1 MGSALRTAL
10 TSAPL
15 VQLAF
20 TVLPELPLLA
30 PPPESSATEPIVAP
44 EVALTK
50 SPTASGSSAAKTDPA
65 PVLSPSQVRCFFDCQ
80 ARWWFKYGLQLPERK
95 NSSLALGLAV
105 HQALEVN
112 FREKIETREDLET
125 AGVVCVFRE
134 AWMEQVPQTVFT
146 ADESQGDLRR
156 TGERLVSKYMDEVA
170 HTVEPAA
177 VELDVQGEIAGVAVR
192 GRVDVLDVE
201 GRLIDFK
208 TASRRPSCV
217 SPDYAFQLA
226 TYQQITP
233 GASGEVRIDSLVKT
247 QTVQIVQQAYTV
259 GEADVRATEVLYP
272 MARKAMGSGM
282 YCPNRQ
288 SMLCSRK
295 HCSFW
300 QQCEAEFGGRVR
312 SS

>member
-1 MGSALRTAL
+1 MGSALSTSL

-15 VQLAF
+15 AQLAF
-20 TVLPELPLLA
+20 TGLPELPLLA
-30 PPPESSATEPIVAP
+30 PPPESASTELIVAP

-50 SPTASGSSAAKTDPA
+50 LPATNGALAANADPA

-80 ARWWFKYGLQLPERK
+80 ARWWFKYGLHLPERK

-125 AGVVCVFRE
+125 AGVVCVFRD

-170 HTVEPAA
+170 PTVEPAA
-177 VELDVQGEIAGVAVR
+177 VELDVQGEISGVAVR

-208 TASRRPSCV
+208 TASRRPSSV

-259 GEADVRATEVLYP
+259 GDADVRATQVLYP
-272 MARKAMGSGM
+272 MAQKAMGSGM

-288 SMLCSRK
+288 SMLCSQK

-300 QQCEAEFGGRVR
+300 RECEEEFGGRVR

>member
-1 MGSALRTAL
+1 MCS
-10 TSAPL
+10 SD
-15 VQLAF
+15 
-20 TVLPELPLLA
+20 LPLLA
-30 PPPESSATEPIVAP
+30 PPPERSFTELIVAP

-50 SPTASGSSAAKTDPA
+50 LPSTNGALAARTDPA
-65 PVLSPSQVRCFFDCQ
+65 PVLSPSQVRCFFECP

-112 FREKIETREDLET
+112 FREKLETQEDLET
-125 AGVVCVFRE
+125 TGVVIVFRE
-134 AWMEQVPQTVFT
+134 AWMEQVPQTEF
-146 ADESQGDLRR
+146 ALDESQGDLRR
-156 TGERLVSKYMDEVA
+156 MGERLVTKYMDKVA
-170 HTVEPAA
+170 PTVEPAA

-226 TYQQITP
+226 TYRQITP
-233 GASGEVRIDSLVKT
+233 GASGAVRIDSLVKT

-259 GEADVRATEVLYP
+259 EEPDIRATQVLYP
-272 MARKAMGSGM
+272 MAQKAMGSGM

-288 SMLCSRK
+288 SMLCSQK

-300 QQCEAEFGGRVR
+300 KHCEEEFGGRVR